1 MSEPREERIVAD
13 RVRCYPRAVAMISA
27 VVVLGVIAFSLV
39 MWFALP
45 ASLRATFTI
54 FQLIT
59 LLAVL
64 VVVVVLLAAT
74 SASMVDADA
83 DRLRLRNGLR
93 SHTYEWSDI
102 RRIDFGPGD
111 PWAFV
116 WLGPDV
122 DHPEGVRRLVLGVQR
137 SDGLR
142 ADRAVAGLRALH
154 RQATLGPR

>member
-1 MSEPREERIVAD
+1 MSEPRDEPIVAE
-13 RVRCYPRAVAMISA
+13 RVRCFPRAVAMIST

-45 ASLRATFTI
+45 ASLRGTFTI

-64 VVVVVLLAAT
+64 VVVVVLLGAT

-83 DRLRLRNGLR
+83 EGLRLRNGLR
-93 SHTYEWSDI
+93 SHTYRWADI

-116 WLGPDV
+116 WLAPDV
-122 DHPEGVRRLVLGVQR
+122 DHPEGVRRLLLGVQR

-142 ADRAVAGLRALH
+142 AERAVAGLRALH
-154 RQATLGPR
+154 RRASVDTR

>member
-1 MSEPREERIVAD
+1 MSGPRDEPIVAE
-13 RVRCYPRAVAMISA
+13 RVRCFPRAVAMISA

-64 VVVVVLLAAT
+64 IVVVVLLGAT

-83 DRLRLRNGLR
+83 GGLRLRNGLR
-93 SHTYEWSDI
+93 SHSYQWSEV

-111 PWAFV
+111 PWAFIR
-116 WLGPDV
+116 LGPDV
-122 DHPEGVRRLVLGVQR
+122 DHPEGVRRLLLGVQR

-154 RQATLGPR
+154 RQAHLDTR